1 MKFWA
6 IMPCRFFSR
15 FSLANDTR
23 KDQKV
28 PRTHCSIN
36 FCSLL
41 QREMQEA
48 IQTRNTALCQKV
60 QKVSLHSDFTNRRH
74 SMWKVY
80 LSVIWYS
87 CNLVTSII
95 YIRTFHSLRSK
106 RFRLVSE
113 QRKTEERDSRFWP
126 REKWNKSQKMKVG
139 GGGGEGRNIN
149 AVHTRRNVCRS
160 HPKTRDPSTFFFFN
174 FLHGKSPSTVDTTR
188 KSALK
193 LKF

>member
-1 MKFWA
+1 
-6 IMPCRFFSR
+6 
-15 FSLANDTR
+15 
-23 KDQKV
+23 
-28 PRTHCSIN
+28 
-36 FCSLL
+36 
-41 QREMQEA
+41 MQEA

-139 GGGGEGRNIN
+139 GGEGEGRTFLSSPPPPRSFTCAIFR
-149 AVHTRRNVCRS
+149 AVLIQNPRLPLPLSSLRER
-160 HPKTRDPSTFFFFN
+160 
-174 FLHGKSPSTVDTTR
+174 GKREKR
-188 KSALK
+188 KI
-193 LKF
+193 